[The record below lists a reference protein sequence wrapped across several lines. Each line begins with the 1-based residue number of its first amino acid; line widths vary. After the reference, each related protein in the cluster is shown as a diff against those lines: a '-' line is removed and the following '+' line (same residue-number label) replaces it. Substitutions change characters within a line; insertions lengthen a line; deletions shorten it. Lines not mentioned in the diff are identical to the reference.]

1 MNRRV
6 IKRLRSGGAAEK
18 NDETQHVIVADITG
32 GIDETQHV
40 IVADITGGI
49 DETQH
54 VIVAD
59 ITGGI
64 GDVHKE
70 AADCRRKNKLCCGE
84 KQIMMVELIVNKSTF
99 APGDQCMIS

>member
-6 IKRLRSGGAAEK
+6 IKRLRSGGADEK
-18 NDETQHVIVADITG
+18 N
-32 GIDETQHV
+32 
-40 IVADITGGI
+40 